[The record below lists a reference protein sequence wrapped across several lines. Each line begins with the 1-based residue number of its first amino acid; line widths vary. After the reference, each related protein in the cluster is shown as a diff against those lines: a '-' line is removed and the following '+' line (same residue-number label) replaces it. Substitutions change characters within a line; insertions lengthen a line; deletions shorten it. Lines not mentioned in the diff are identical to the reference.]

1 MKRKPKIQIRFG
13 KILAA
18 VQSFIF
24 SPFLMFFVFLGTISN
39 SVLTGWE
46 RYRHWLCNKID
57 NPKKK

>member
-39 SVLTGWE
+39 GVLTGWE
-46 RYRHWLCNKID
+46 RYGTGCAIK
-57 NPKKK
+57 